1 MFVLGIA
8 VAGHAI
14 IPAAG
19 PCHAISLPVE
29 TVSLFPVHTLHQRT
43 GIGVLCVAGI
53 EITLAAVTGLKLQ
66 GLHRG
71 KLPAQ
76 LTVNIFVH
84 HPFTSGGIR
93 TGVGTGTFRFMP
105 GVNILCIGLGFTQIT
120 PEIEADTVR
129 QRTIEAKVSTFR
141 RPFFT
146 VLRSIHIG
154 IPRPV
159 PFSRGRF
166 GHDVDDPAHRAI
178 TIARRRRAADHID
191 MIDHLRWHPTG
202 IAAGVTIAAPAIPHR
217 VTAGHR
223 FTIDQHQ
230 RILGPHATDINLPV
244 VAALPAGR
252 VAGQVYPGLRTN

>member
-1 MFVLGIA
+1 
-8 VAGHAI
+8 
-14 IPAAG
+14 
-19 PCHAISLPVE
+19 
-29 TVSLFPVHTLHQRT
+29 
-43 GIGVLCVAGI
+43 
-53 EITLAAVTGLKLQ
+53 
-66 GLHRG
+66 
-71 KLPAQ
+71 
-76 LTVNIFVH
+76 
-84 HPFTSGGIR
+84 
-93 TGVGTGTFRFMP
+93 MP

-154 IPRPV
+154 IPRTV
-159 PFSRGRF
+159 PFWCGRF
-166 GHDVDDPAHRAI
+166 GHDVNDPAHRAI

-230 RILGPHATDINLPV
+230 RILRPHATDINLPV

-252 VAGQVYPGLRTN
+252 VAGQVYPGLRTNELRHIAGGGMFADLFCGDGRHARRLQVLPGGGYDHRLLVIFGSGGALVRRRLFGHVLCRLQRHATGEQRNDDPQREVRRLFHRICPVFCCCRA